1 MSALAVN
8 DARGLAGG
16 RVTIQT
22 PSPRPSPAGGEGA
35 REPEDKAPGG
45 ERGTFGERGKV
56 GERVLVVLTLAL
68 LVWLPLPLG
77 SNRPWSSA
85 LMVLA
90 IALITVAWAL
100 CVLRQ
105 GCRRRFRVLRAAW
118 VPLGLLS
125 LAQVWVAVQW
135 LAGISVDVG
144 ETFGYLILGCAYSL
158 LFLLVLDLFRTRRRL
173 TLLLTVLTLSGLAQA
188 FFGSFMTLSGIEWQL
203 FAAPGAGGDVR
214 GPFVNRTHLAGYL
227 EMTLACGLGLLMA
240 LREGQPWS
248 WRRLPD
254 LLIGPKLRIRLAL
267 VVMVIALVMSHSR
280 MGNSAF
286 FTSLLLIGG
295 LFVLANPQHRLR
307 NGLLLASLLL
317 IDLLIVSQF
326 FGLDKLKARLEQTQ
340 FEDLVVNGEVVRH
353 ENVDRDDILVYAW
366 PQWRE
371 RPWVGFGA
379 GTFETSFPRYPG
391 ADVTGHVDHAHNDVL
406 QFAIEFGLIGLLPL
420 GLFVLWSLAL
430 ALRALWWRESL
441 YRSGVGLGVAVGI
454 LSLLIHSLSDFNLQ
468 IPANAATFVTL
479 CAIAVLARH
488 HPTSAGP
495 GKARRHRENPPTPR
509 KGVGWGE
516 GG

>member
-1 MSALAVN
+1 MSALAVS
-8 DARGLAGG
+8 DVRGLGGG
-16 RVTIQT
+16 RVTSQT
-22 PSPRPSPAGGEGA
+22 PSPRPSPTRGEGA
-35 REPEDKAPGG
+35 RAYEDEAPGG
-45 ERGTFGERGKV
+45 ERGKHGERGTV

-77 SNRPWSSA
+77 SNRPWSSS
-85 LMVLA
+85 LMALA
-90 IALITVAWAL
+90 IALITLMWAL
-100 CVLRQ
+100 GVWRG
-105 GCRRRFRVLRAAW
+105 GCRRRFRVLRAAG
-118 VPLGLLS
+118 VPLGLLV
-125 LAQVWVAVQW
+125 LAQGWVAVQW
-135 LAGISVDVG
+135 LAGLSVDEG
-144 ETFGYLILGCAYSL
+144 ETFRYLILGCAYSL

-173 TLLLTVLTLSGLAQA
+173 TLLLTVLTVSGLAQA

-203 FAAPGAGGDVR
+203 FAATGGGRGDVR
-214 GPFVNRTHLAGYL
+214 GTFVNRNHLAGYL

-254 LLIGPKLRIRLAL
+254 LLIGPKLRVRLAL

-295 LFVLANPQHRLR
+295 IFVLANPQHRLR

-326 FGLDKLKARLEQTQ
+326 FGLDKLKERLEQTQ
-340 FEDLVVNGEVVRH
+340 FEDLVVSGEVVRH

-391 ADVTGHVDHAHNDVL
+391 ADVTGHVDHAHNDVM
-406 QFAIEFGLIGLLPL
+406 QFAIEFGLIGLIPL

-441 YRSGVGLGVAVGI
+441 YRSGVGLGAAVGI
-454 LSLLIHSLSDFNLQ
+454 LALLIHSLSDFNLQ

-479 CAIAVLARH
+479 CAIAVLACH
-488 HPTSAGP
+488 H
-495 GKARRHRENPPTPR
+495 R
-509 KGVGWGE
+509 
-516 GG
+516 